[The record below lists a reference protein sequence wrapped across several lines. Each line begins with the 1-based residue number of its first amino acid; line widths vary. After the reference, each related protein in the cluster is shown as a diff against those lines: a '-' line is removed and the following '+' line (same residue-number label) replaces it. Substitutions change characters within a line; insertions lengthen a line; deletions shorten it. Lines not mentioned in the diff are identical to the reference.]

1 MKKFTKVCLMIA
13 AVMGGVGI
21 LLCGIAGAAGMRSK
35 PGEVKQALEETGV
48 YDDEDGFH
56 IGFTDNWLG
65 KLITQAVKI
74 KNSDRYQISELERG
88 NESAEETFDA
98 DAMKFLELSA
108 DMADITLKTAEGTD
122 KVTVSME
129 YGYKRFFSC
138 KMNGNTLVIS
148 YEQTSSAK
156 KGPEIIVTVPKNFT
170 LEEATLT
177 ADMGDITIEKNV
189 LSCRI
194 MTLTADMGNISIK
207 GADVEKLSATADMG
221 NITFYGSASKT
232 LFAEADMGNVDLFIS
247 NSYKA
252 YNYDI
257 SCDMGT
263 VKLNGK
269 NYGDYDGKTVIE
281 NEDATA
287 DMELSC
293 DMGNITVKFE

>member
-35 PGEVKQALEETGV
+35 PGDVKQALEETGV

-65 KLITQAVKI
+65 KLITQAV
-74 KNSDRYQISELERG
+74 NHSNRYQISELARG
-88 NESAEETFDA
+88 NESAEETFDT
-98 DAMKFLELSA
+98 DAVKFLELSA
-108 DMADITLKTAEGTD
+108 DMGDITVKTADGTD
-122 KVTVSME
+122 KVNVSMK

-138 KMNGNTLVIS
+138 KMDKNTLVIS
-148 YEQTSSAK
+148 YKPTGSVKE
-156 KGPEIIVTVPKNFT
+156 GPEITVTVPKKFA
-170 LEEATLT
+170 LEESSFT
-177 ADMGDITIEKNV
+177 ADMGNITVEKDA

-194 MTLTADMGNISIK
+194 MTLTADIGNIGIK

-232 LFAEADMGNVDLFIS
+232 LFAEADMGNVELFIS

-257 SCDMGT
+257 SCDMGI

>member
-21 LLCGIAGAAGMRSK
+21 LLCGIVGAAGMRSK

-65 KLITQAVKI
+65 KLITQAV
-74 KNSDRYQISELERG
+74 NHSNRYQISELARG
-88 NESAEETFDA
+88 NESAEETFDT
-98 DAMKFLELSA
+98 DAVKFLELSA
-108 DMADITLKTAEGTD
+108 DMGDITVKTADGTD
-122 KVTVSME
+122 KVNVARK

-138 KMNGNTLVIS
+138 KMDKNTLVIS
-148 YEQTSSAK
+148 YKQTGSVK
-156 KGPEIIVTVPKNFT
+156 EGPEITVTVPKKFA
-170 LEEATLT
+170 LEEASFT
-177 ADMGDITIEKNV
+177 ADMGNITVEKDA

-194 MTLTADMGNISIK
+194 MTLTADMGNIGIK

-232 LFAEADMGNVDLFIS
+232 LFADADMGNIDLFLS
-247 NSYKA
+247 DSYKA

-263 VKLNGK
+263 VKVNGEK
-269 NYGDYDGKTVIE
+269 YGDYDGKTVIE
-281 NEDATA
+281 NEGAGA